1 MPKGTQRRSGI
12 PFAIPPWVPQGAAD
26 NIAWRAMLPGMK
38 ARDLALLERLA
49 TADAMRAVW
58 PKLAAVDTNN
68 IVSVILR
75 AEEEASST
83 PPPLPKRT
91 KDLAV
96 YLQKTRLIPPSFVG
110 VAVLVEKAM
119 QDMQELEVS
128 ARAWLPYL
136 WPGEPDMTFDRLL
149 MQLNATAEFCRR
161 LDAENKIAA
170 EADPLPPPPRKRGS
184 SRAKQTYFGLILSDY
199 FKRIGGSPLDDVVAT
214 ITGVVFD
221 DAFGGPG
228 AETVRGRRR
237 WARQT
242 QSRSNVAEDFAEKAA
257 ECSAQPPRECD
268 Q

>member
-1 MPKGTQRRSGI
+1 MRKAPKSCTCRSARWVNPMPGGMKRRGGI
-12 PFAIPPWVPQGAAD
+12 SFAIPSWVPQGAAD
-26 NIAWRAMLPGMK
+26 YIAWRAMLPGMK

-49 TADAMRAVW
+49 TADAMRDVW
-58 PKLAAVDTNN
+58 PKLAAVDTDK
-68 IVSVILR
+68 IVSLILR

-83 PPPLPKRT
+83 SPPFPKRT

-110 VAVLVEKAM
+110 VAVLVEKAV
-119 QDMQELEVS
+119 QDMRELEVS

-149 MQLNATAEFCRR
+149 LQLNAAAEFCRR

-170 EADPLPPPPRKRGS
+170 AEADPLPAPPRKRGS
-184 SRAKQTYFGLILSDY
+184 RSAKQTYFGLILSDY
-199 FKRIGGSPLDDVVAT
+199 FKRIGGSPLDDVVGA

-221 DAFGGPG
+221 DASGGPD

-237 WARQT
+237 SARGRKADQT
-242 QSRSNVAEDFAEKAA
+242 
-257 ECSAQPPRECD
+257 
-268 Q
+268 